1 MGIGVTNVGHCHP
14 RVVKAIQEQAARI
27 THGQVNIAFHKPMLD
42 LLEKLLPIMPHP
54 DLDTFFFWNSGAEAV
69 EAAIKLA
76 RHATQKQNIV
86 VFNGGYHGRT
96 FGTMS
101 LTTSKTIYRAAY
113 GPLLPGVFVA
123 PFPKF
128 FQERLRYGSRVSEGE
143 IVSRCLEEIEMM
155 LKEQTAPGET
165 CAFLVEPVLGEGGY
179 IPTPPSFMKGL
190 REITKKNNILL
201 IVDEVQTGFGRT
213 GKWFGVEHSGV
224 VPDILVFAKGVA
236 SGVPLSGIVSTREL
250 MSSQPA
256 GSMGGTYAGNAVSC
270 AAAIAT
276 IDIMNDEKILEN
288 VKKQSHVLFSGLHEI
303 SSRYTG
309 CIGDIRGLG
318 LMVGVEFFGEKI
330 ATIKEKKGNP
340 KFSLISDLTL
350 KCLEEGLLLLSC
362 GSRDVVRFIPALNV
376 GEEELKLGLSRFERA
391 LERTLTE

>member
-1 MGIGVTNVGHCHP
+1 MFTSRLMAKVGALRSYSTRRDFALRHLSPGIGRLCEEEFVSAQGSYVTTSDGKKLLDFTMGIGVTNVGHCHP

-224 VPDILVFAKGVA
+224 VPDILVFAKGSLFSQFFFHFTRVV
-236 SGVPLSGIVSTREL
+236 SGDRLKFRSYLFLFFSGFIREVPAP
-250 MSSQPA
+250 QKKC
-256 GSMGGTYAGNAVSC
+256 GG
-270 AAAIAT
+270 
-276 IDIMNDEKILEN
+276 KILI
-288 VKKQSHVLFSGLHEI
+288 F
-303 SSRYTG
+303 SSRS
-309 CIGDIRGLG
+309 CFRGS
-318 LMVGVEFFGEKI
+318 
-330 ATIKEKKGNP
+330 
-340 KFSLISDLTL
+340 SLRNCFYARI
-350 KCLEEGLLLLSC
+350 
-362 GSRDVVRFIPALNV
+362 DVVPTCGINGRDICWKCC
-376 GEEELKLGLSRFERA
+376 KLCCSNSHDRHHE
-391 LERTLTE
+391 